1 MNGTWWGP
9 FGGPLKQE
17 NCQFRS
23 WQVLVMLVSAMF
35 ACPGLDWNSPQDS
48 VELFAG
54 DCSITRGEWKDYK
67 AQHFGLKT
75 FSGPSN

>member
-1 MNGTWWGP
+1 
-9 FGGPLKQE
+9 
-17 NCQFRS
+17 
-23 WQVLVMLVSAMF
+23 MLVSAMF